1 MFIIKFKLIPPKI
14 KNPGTRYHKNTFLFI
29 FLKMKN
35 IKKYNIKK
43 ITENKLKIIERS
55 AKPKIYLYTVTWKKN
70 TEKRNRKI
78 KT

>member
-1 MFIIKFKLIPPKI
+1 
-14 KNPGTRYHKNTFLFI
+14 
-29 FLKMKN
+29 MKDL
-35 IKKYNIKK
+35 KKYNIKK